1 MGNKTATK
9 MILALTLRLEVD
21 DIKKIDAPELQITGI
36 SLFLRTPAALLI

>member
-9 MILALTLRLEVD
+9 MILALTLRLEV

-36 SLFLRTPAALLI
+36 SLFLRTPAALLS